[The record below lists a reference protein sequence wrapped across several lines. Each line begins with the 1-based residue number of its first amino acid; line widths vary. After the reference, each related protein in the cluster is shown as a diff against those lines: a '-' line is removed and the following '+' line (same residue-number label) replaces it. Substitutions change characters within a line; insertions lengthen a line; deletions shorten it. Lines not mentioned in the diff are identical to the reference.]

1 LRVKQILSR
10 RFIVKRLSVV
20 VFVLLLFICGLT
32 GIIWAASDDTK
43 SHNDGCQGMGSGHG
57 KWMGQ
62 GMKSLNLTAEQKEK
76 MGELRKRYHAATRDL
91 RYDLA
96 QKRLEMRR
104 LFTDPKTSD
113 QMLMAKEKELSALR
127 QKLFDTRAQMKIE
140 WRSILTPEQIQKL
153 DTMPHRGRG
162 HGFGFR
168 QR

>member
-1 LRVKQILSR
+1 
-10 RFIVKRLSVV
+10 
-20 VFVLLLFICGLT
+20 
-32 GIIWAASDDTK
+32 
-43 SHNDGCQGMGSGHG
+43 
-57 KWMGQ
+57 
-62 GMKSLNLTAEQKEK
+62 MKSLLNLTAEQKDK
-76 MGELRKRYHAATRDL
+76 MRELRNRHHAATRDL

-113 QMLMAKEKELSALR
+113 QVLLAKEREISALR

-153 DTMPHRGRG
+153 DEVPHRGRG
-162 HGFGFR
+162 HGFVAFG